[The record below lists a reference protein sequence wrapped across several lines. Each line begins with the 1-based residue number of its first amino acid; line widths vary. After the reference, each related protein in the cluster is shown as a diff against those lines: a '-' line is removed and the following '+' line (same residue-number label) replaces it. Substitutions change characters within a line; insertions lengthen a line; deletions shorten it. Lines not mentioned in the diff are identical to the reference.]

1 MQSFALALAIKRTS
15 TKRKYT
21 ITQVTT
27 TYNNTL
33 VKKNMQKHKKNLNHR
48 AIEHKIQANMS
59 VSYDCAQLQFRI
71 V

>member
-33 VKKNMQKHKKNLNHR
+33 VKKNMQKHKKPKPSGHR
-48 AIEHKIQANMS
+48 TQNTG
-59 VSYDCAQLQFRI
+59 
-71 V
+71 